1 MTWFRSSKSGTA
13 GDPLPDD
20 AALVAAA
27 RSNPRAF
34 TLLYERYLQR
44 IYRYCLL
51 RLGSAAAAEDA
62 TSEIFLKAL
71 ASIDRQCSGSF
82 AAWLFR
88 IAQRVVIDIY
98 RATPPVMPLT
108 EELSVTLVDPESVPE
123 ELVVAQAEREMLR
136 RALESLPAEQRS
148 VLELQLAGLPDAQ
161 IAELLDKSLG
171 SIRMLRYRAVER
183 LRLRLACLDET
194 ESSGGGSP

>member
-1 MTWFRSSKSGTA
+1 MTWFRSSKSEADGNQ
-13 GDPLPDD
+13 PPDD

-27 RSNPRAF
+27 RANPRAF

-51 RLGSAAAAEDA
+51 RLGSAGAAEDA

-71 ASIDRQCSGSF
+71 ANIDRQSSGSF

-88 IAQRVVIDIY
+88 IAQRVVIDVY
-98 RATPPVMPLT
+98 RATPPVTPLT
-108 EELSVTLVDPESVPE
+108 EELSATLVDPDSLPE
-123 ELVVAQAEREMLR
+123 ELVIAQAERELLR
-136 RALESLPAEQRS
+136 RALMSLPDEQRS

-183 LRLRLACLDET
+183 LRLRLACADVT
-194 ESSGGGSP
+194 ELPGGGSK